1 MSNELK
7 TARLGWIGMGRM
19 GTPMASRLA
28 KAGCRLEVYNRTKA
42 KAQPVADYG
51 ATIVDRP
58 ADLAA
63 CDVVFSMV
71 STSDDLKQVLSGPNG
86 VLSQGKA
93 PKIFVDCSSIG
104 EEASAEIRKQL
115 AQAGCQFLAAP
126 VSGNGKC
133 VKAGKISMVVS
144 GPKSAFD
151 KVEAFLNIISGRGA
165 SWVGEGEE
173 ARFVKIAHN
182 LMLGVVIQNLIEI
195 TVLCEKAG
203 VPRHAFLDFMNK
215 SVMGSIF
222 TTYKTPALV
231 NLDFTTTFTP
241 ALLKKDLD
249 LGLAAARKLGVT
261 LPTVATTREVLQS
274 HMGTATVLNGAEH
287 LDKDFIT
294 LLEFQARNSGMTLK
308 SENKTV
314 ADGLT
319 EPAKAAAE

>member
-1 MSNELK
+1 MTDTLK
-7 TARLGWIGMGRM
+7 KTRLGWIGMGRM

-28 KAGCRLEVYNRTKA
+28 KAGCRIEVYNRTKA

-51 ATIVDRP
+51 AGIVEVP

-71 STSDDLKQVLSGPNG
+71 STSDDLKQVLFGTDG
-86 VLSQGKA
+86 VFTRAGTHPA
-93 PKIFVDCSSIG
+93 IFVDCSSIG
-104 EEASAEIRKQL
+104 EEASAEIRKKL
-115 AQAGCQFLAAP
+115 AEVGCQFLAAP

-144 GPKSAFD
+144 GPKTAFD
-151 KVEAFLNIISGRGA
+151 KVEVFLDLIAGMGV
-165 SWVGEGEE
+165 SWVGENEE

-215 SVMGSIF
+215 SVMGSTF
-222 TTYKTPALV
+222 TRYKTPSLV
-231 NLDFTTTFTP
+231 NLDYTTTFTP

-249 LGLAAARKLGVT
+249 LGLSAARKLGVA
-261 LPTVATTREVLQS
+261 LPTVACTREVLQA
-274 HMGTATVLNGAEH
+274 HIGAGTLIGGDYLE
-287 LDKDFIT
+287 KDFTT
-294 LLEFQARNSGMTLK
+294 LMDSQARASGMTLT
-308 SENKTV
+308 SENKTI

-319 EPAKAAAE
+319 DPVKVAAE